1 MIKLLYDIIPFGL
14 NQDFLNIMK
23 NSGRMAVAV
32 CAEKEIIFDSLNKII
47 SQLTDDSRLGIWI
60 RSDEETILKL
70 HKEIKTACY
79 KKMRCVGFI
88 KFALPEIS
96 FVSNKYEVQQLIYNF
111 DQFSSLEVYVLSK
124 DNSIDF
130 LSYINEHPARM
141 NSEYILTLLN
151 NSELIINK
159 SGDEDE
165 LEVISKP
172 EKMRSIVNTFLNE
185 KTATDQSR

>member
-14 NQDFLNIMK
+14 NGDFLNIMK
-23 NSGRMAVAV
+23 NCGRMAAAV
-32 CAEKEIIFDSLNKII
+32 CAEKEIILASLNKII
-47 SQLTDDSRLGIWI
+47 SQLTDDSKIGIWI

-70 HKEIKTACY
+70 HKKIRTACY
-79 KKMRCVGFI
+79 KEMRSVGFI

-111 DQFSSLEVYVLSK
+111 DQFSSLEIYILSK
-124 DNSIDF
+124 NISFDF

-141 NSEYILTLLN
+141 NSEYAFTLLN

-165 LEVISKP
+165 LEVVSKP

-185 KTATDQSR
+185 KTATGKSK